1 MFSGGS
7 HDHQGASFATI
18 FGPDAQ
24 GGHNPHLAR
33 VDGASAV
40 FSGTAVVSNKLAAVP
55 VVITGMEL
63 AKQTPDS
70 FPKLAQERV
79 AAAVASYREA

>member
-1 MFSGGS
+1 MITKE
-7 HDHQGASFATI
+7 Q
-18 FGPDAQ
+18 
-24 GGHNPHLAR
+24 
-33 VDGASAV
+33 SAV

-70 FPKLAQERV
+70 SPSLCRSALLRRWRPTGSLSADCRLV
-79 AAAVASYREA
+79 DT